1 MNLQNKI
8 AALNIVLG
16 SGSPRRK
23 QLLAEV
29 GFHFEVRT
37 KEIDETPPA
46 GLHRE
51 EIAIRLS
58 ELKSQALQG
67 SISENEILIT
77 ADTIVCFHD
86 QVLGKPKDHSEA
98 FAMLKLLNGNTHQVY
113 TGVSIYRTHL
123 LKSFSIET
131 NVEFNSMT
139 DSMINEY
146 IETYQPFDKA
156 GSYGAQECLPSGMN
170 PCSQIEIEFL
180 NQIENKNLLSN
191 TLFHDNKVNIPIIKN
206 INGSYFNVMGLPIR
220 ELTLALI
227 DE

>member
-1 MNLQNKI
+1 
-8 AALNIVLG
+8 
-16 SGSPRRK
+16 
-23 QLLAEV
+23 
-29 GFHFEVRT
+29 
-37 KEIDETPPA
+37 
-46 GLHRE
+46 
-51 EIAIRLS
+51 
-58 ELKSQALQG
+58 
-67 SISENEILIT
+67 
-77 ADTIVCFHD
+77 
-86 QVLGKPKDHSEA
+86 
-98 FAMLKLLNGNTHQVY
+98 
-113 TGVSIYRTHL
+113 
-123 LKSFSIET
+123 
-131 NVEFNSMT
+131 MT

>member
-8 AALNIVLG
+8 ASLNIILG

-23 QLLAEV
+23 QLLSEV

-37 KEIDETPPA
+37 KEIDETPPS

-51 EIAIRLS
+51 EIAVRLS
-58 ELKSQALQG
+58 ELKSIALQE

-77 ADTIVCFHD
+77 ADTIVCFND
-86 QVLGKPKDHSEA
+86 QVLGKPKDHTEA
-98 FAMLKLLNGNTHQVY
+98 FAMLKLLNGNIHQVY
-113 TGVSIYRTHL
+113 TGVSIFRNHK
-123 LKSFSIET
+123 LKSFFIGT
-131 NVEFNSMT
+131 DVEFNSLT

-146 IETYQPFDKA
+146 IEIYKPFDKA
-156 GSYGAQECLPSGMN
+156 GSYGAQECLPTGMN

-180 NQIENKNLLSN
+180 NQIENKNLLNN
-191 TLFHDNKVNIPIIKN
+191 TLFHDNKVNIPIIKK
-206 INGSYFNVMGLPIR
+206 INGSYFNVMGLPIK

-227 DE
+227 NE